1 MTAAVIITLVLAAVL
16 ITPLGVFV
24 KYSADGGFMLSASVW
39 HRFNIILFPRA
50 ERKKTKDVEKADKAD
65 TAGKKLSPGFS
76 KNEWAEL
83 IKAALKAVK
92 RFIKGICIDE
102 LFVRCTV
109 SDGDPFDTVERY
121 NAVNGAVGAVLPFAE
136 NTFNVRNKDIVIDL
150 DLERGSSTL
159 DCRVK
164 ASVRLGRLL
173 LIAIAAG
180 ACFLKLLAENRIR
193 RIRERKSHNG
203 EQQTQR
209 NDAVNNEQHQEPCG
223 GQ

>member
-1 MTAAVIITLVLAAVL
+1 MQLTAAVIITVLLAAVL
-16 ITPLGVFV
+16 MTPLGIFV
-24 KYSADGGFMLSASVW
+24 KYSADEDFMLSASVW
-39 HRFNIILFPRA
+39 YRFNIVLFPKR
-50 ERKKTKDVEKADKAD
+50 EKKKPKDAEKADKAD
-65 TAGKKLSPGFS
+65 TERKKLSLGFT

-109 SDGDPFDTVERY
+109 SDGDPFNAVERY
-121 NAVNGAVGAVLPFAE
+121 NAVNGAVGAALPFIE
-136 NTFNVRNKDIVIDL
+136 NSFKVRNKDIVIDL
-150 DLERGSSTL
+150 DLESGSSTL
-159 DCRVK
+159 CCRVK

-193 RIRERKSHNG
+193 RIRERKAHNG
-203 EQQTQR
+203 EQQTQ
-209 NDAVNNEQHQEPCG
+209 
-223 GQ
+223 